1 MSFLWFNYGSPGYK
15 LERNKINCFMKWAGS
30 KEEFQWKLEERLVGS
45 FEANALFVKMKFE
58 GSEYTLDISF
68 TIKEIPDFVKIKT
81 EELEK
86 QVEKIF
92 KFIQN

>member
-1 MSFLWFNYGSPGYK
+1 
-15 LERNKINCFMKWAGS
+15 
-30 KEEFQWKLEERLVGS
+30 
-45 FEANALFVKMKFE
+45 MKFE